1 MTRTEETGKP
11 SNYGPKTLQILN
23 STVDHQRR
31 FDPRKA
37 EEFLVDLSKD
47 NRLVARLQE
56 YFPENCRRDLA
67 KDNEDP
73 EEALRCF
80 KLQKKYLRERLRET
94 AARESQAVIAK
105 KEVAYKKISLW
116 LKGEVDIQTNPG
128 YYHRKA
134 VPVTAEK
141 KVKAAAQT
149 APNQEKN
156 DEGSTVKAEVPP
168 RLLYVKDINFTR
180 ELMCAFCGIMG
191 LNYQETTDFFWK
203 VAFQPPFKQKVW
215 TEVIYYYFAKL
226 HPPADKNWYAAAQDL
241 ITELEVQMHAA
252 PDNISPVNETRQL
265 TFSISDLKSTEE
277 LKNFLLENR
286 SSFRLNNFNYSA
298 RTTIRSLY
306 KKCLC
311 YAQETDPEISTAQK
325 FFEQLFL
332 VEDSRSYD
340 LYDMVWKDIVNNY
353 FSVYSSHDQLV
364 AAQKMIR
371 HLESAG
377 MWKEPWKNVPGNR
390 NCEDSARKEDEDAEK
405 FRKKR
410 VSLSDKQKLDL
421 SGVAEIASVEELE
434 DYLISHRDHF
444 YYSIL
449 SVTSLDAFYTCL
461 SDSGWSDAIL
471 GNFPTPEILSGIIQD
486 KQEPRDAEPSDTE
499 LRDTALRK
507 LLILL
512 FFYNFYA
519 KLRHNLRRKYRSF
532 LHSNAPDIFGETQ
545 FSFNY
550 LYDRKDY
557 SIYFNEFSKNLNI
570 ELARCGFGGLYPRNP
585 YDCLFLL
592 AASSAH
598 PLEALPAMLINGPPS
613 AKPKDPQKAK
623 KPKKPKSEA

>member
-1 MTRTEETGKP
+1 MARTEETGNP

-31 FDPRKA
+31 FDPQKA
-37 EEFLVDLSKD
+37 EEFLVDLRKKNS
-47 NRLVARLQE
+47 LVARLQE
-56 YFPENCRRDLA
+56 YFPENCRRNPT

-80 KLQKKYLRERLRET
+80 KLQKKHLRERLKET
-94 AARESQAVIAK
+94 AASESQTVKDK

-116 LKGEVDIQTNPG
+116 LRGEVDIQENPG

-134 VPVTAEK
+134 VPVAAEK
-141 KVKAAAQT
+141 KDKIAAQT
-149 APNQEKN
+149 APNQGKN
-156 DEGSTVKAEVPP
+156 DEDSTVKAEASP

-180 ELMCAFCGIMG
+180 ELMYAFCGIMG
-191 LNYQETTDFFWK
+191 FNHQETTDFFWK

-226 HPPADKNWYAAAQDL
+226 HPTADKNWYAAAQDL
-241 ITELEVQMHAA
+241 ITVLEQQMDAA
-252 PDNISPVNETRQL
+252 PDDKPPVNETRQL
-265 TFSISDLKSTEE
+265 THRTNDLKSVEE

-298 RTTIRSLY
+298 RTTIQSLY
-306 KKCLC
+306 KKCIC
-311 YAQETDPEISTAQK
+311 YVQEADPEVSTVQE
-325 FFEQLFL
+325 FFELLFL

-353 FSVYSSHDQLV
+353 FSVYSSHDQLI

-377 MWKEPWKNVPGNR
+377 MWKEPWKDIPDNR
-390 NCEDSARKEDEDAEK
+390 NHKNSIREKFESEDAETV
-405 FRKKR
+405 RKKR
-410 VSLSDKQKLDL
+410 VSLSDKQKLNL
-421 SGVAEIASVEELE
+421 SGAAEIASVEELE
-434 DYLISHRDHF
+434 DYLFSHRDHF
-444 YYSIL
+444 YYSLL

-461 SDSGWSDAIL
+461 FDSDWSDAIL
-471 GNFPTPEILSGIIQD
+471 GNFPTPEILSGIIQGE
-486 KQEPRDAEPSDTE
+486 QE

-507 LLILL
+507 MLILL
-512 FFYNFYA
+512 FFCNFYA
-519 KLRHNLRRKYRSF
+519 QLRHNLHQKYRKF
-532 LHSNAPDIFGETQ
+532 LHNNAPDILEKTQ

-550 LYDRKDY
+550 LYDLQDY
-557 SIYFNEFSKNLNI
+557 SKYFNEFIKNLNI
-570 ELARCGFGGLYPRNP
+570 QLAKCGFGGLYPRNP

-613 AKPKDPQKAK
+613 TKPKDPKKAK